1 MANKTAAFSIT
12 TPTSKGAIK
21 YQAPSSQKKTIPLS
35 EIAALYRLIVPVII

>member
-12 TPTSKGAIK
+12 TPTSKGATK

-35 EIAALYRLIVPVII
+35 EIAALYRLIVPMII